1 MLLSGSVVNMAHSSE
16 ASKPITMQDVMHFES
31 IKKTKLSNLGN
42 TLAYEIAP
50 DRGNSLGVVKNLKSG
65 QVFTVEQGSKPLI
78 SHDGRYVAFDRKP
91 DLLTVETSSKKQ
103 RKKLKN
109 KMVLLD
115 TVTGAEQVFEQV
127 KSYAFNEDSSYLAI
141 WFEVDSASKNQAADK
156 DETDK
161 KTEKKPSVH
170 KFDQGSKLQLI
181 NLESGES
188 HSLADVTA
196 YAMDKSGKHLAIVQN
211 NQPQK
216 LHQVSVININT
227 GESKVAFS
235 RQDKQIG
242 SVDISDNGQW
252 LALTYG
258 DAEATPSGRVYQLR
272 LIDVKAQQARKVAS
286 DPNWKLNR
294 YSKVTFSDDSQRL
307 FFGRVPEVNQQL
319 SLKKNCR
326 PLKICLM

>member
-1 MLLSGSVVNMAHSSE
+1 M
-16 ASKPITMQDVMHFES
+16 
-31 IKKTKLSNLGN
+31 
-42 TLAYEIAP
+42 
-50 DRGNSLGVVKNLKSG
+50 VKNLKSG